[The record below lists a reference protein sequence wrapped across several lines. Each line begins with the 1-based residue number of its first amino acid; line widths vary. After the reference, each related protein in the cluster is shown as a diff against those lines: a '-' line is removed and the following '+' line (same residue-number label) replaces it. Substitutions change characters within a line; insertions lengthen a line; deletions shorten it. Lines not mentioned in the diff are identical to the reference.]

1 MAIKFT
7 GQLSL
12 KDDIAAAA
20 GDTVAPYNVSD
31 YAGYSEGIPTTGR
44 LGLRRFYGQ
53 PKKSSWTHGS
63 TKHDGIASTAVTSET
78 LGLSAPIHQ
87 ISGNSGSSTTWET
100 VNLDGKLTNFVGQ
113 TGRLVF
119 HYRSGTSYTGDI
131 QIAGVSVGGNTY
143 DFSTDYTQWQ
153 TTTPST
159 VFANNPENYN
169 ARGWYTVSTVTS
181 AYGRFIRRS
190 GGTPSGSTGVA
201 TAPPNNTYYIYY
213 EASSSG
219 YSNKGSWLR
228 SPEITLSSDT
238 LSFYLARYGATVG
251 TLSVFWD
258 HTG

>member
-63 TKHDGIASTAVTSET
+63 TKHDGIASTAVTTEA
-78 LGLSAPIHQ
+78 LGLSAPIYQ
-87 ISGNSGSSTTWET
+87 VSGNSGSSTTWET
-100 VNLDGKLTNFVGQ
+100 INLDGKLANFVGQ

-119 HYRSGTSYTGDI
+119 HYKSGTSYRGDV

-143 DFSTDYTQWQ
+143 DFVSYNTWQ

-159 VFANNPENYN
+159 TNTYTPEQYN
-169 ARGWYTVSTVTS
+169 AQTTWYNVGTSTS

-190 GGTPSGSTGVA
+190 GGTPSSSTGVA
-201 TAPPNNTYYIYY
+201 TAPPNNLYYLYY
-213 EASSSG
+213 ESSSSG
-219 YSNKGSWLR
+219 YGNKGSWLR
-228 SPEITLSSDT
+228 SPEITLTSDT
-238 LSFYLARYGATVG
+238 LSFYLARYGANMG

-258 HTG
+258 ETV